1 MHPVIDELAKLPV
14 SERLEIVQQLWD
26 SIANSEGEIVT
37 QPWHREVIRERL
49 AQFQGRK
56 EEAGL
61 SRDEVWTRVDSRRG
75 S

>member
-26 SIANSEGEIVT
+26 SIASSQGEIVT
-37 QPWHREVIRERL
+37 QPWHRDVIRERL
-49 AQFQGRK
+49 AQFEGR
-56 EEAGL
+56 ETEIGL
-61 SRDEVWTRVDSRRG
+61 SREEVWTRVDSRRG